1 MKKSKKIYKRLLL
14 IVAILYVAI
23 TLVNQQ
29 KVLNTYKQNQQ
40 ELSKEIKQ
48 EKEYKQELAQP
59 KENVNSLDYIEQVAR
74 EKLGM
79 YLPNERV
86 YEDKGM

>member
-1 MKKSKKIYKRLLL
+1 MKKNKKIYKKLLF
-14 IVAILYVAI
+14 IVAVLYVTI

-29 KVLNTYKQNQQ
+29 KVLNNYNQSQ
-40 ELSKEIKQ
+40 KELSKEIKQ
-48 EKEYKQELAQP
+48 EQEYKQELANT
-59 KENVNSLDYIEQVAR
+59 KDNVNSLEYIEQVAR

>member
-48 EKEYKQELAQP
+48 EEEYKQELAQT

>member
-1 MKKSKKIYKRLLL
+1 MKKSKKIYKKLLL

-48 EKEYKQELAQP
+48 EKEYKQELAQT

>member
-40 ELSKEIKQ
+40 EL
-48 EKEYKQELAQP
+48 
-59 KENVNSLDYIEQVAR
+59 
-74 EKLGM
+74 
-79 YLPNERV
+79 
-86 YEDKGM
+86 

>member
-48 EKEYKQELAQP
+48 EEEYKQELAQT

-79 YLPNERV
+79 YLPNERL
-86 YEDKGM
+86 YIDISK

>member
-1 MKKSKKIYKRLLL
+1 MKKNKKIYKKLLF
-14 IVAILYVAI
+14 IVAMLYVTI

-29 KVLNTYKQNQQ
+29 KVLNNYNQSQ
-40 ELSKEIKQ
+40 KELSKEIKQ
-48 EKEYKQELAQP
+48 EQEYKQELANT
-59 KENVNSLDYIEQVAR
+59 KDNVNSLEYIEQVAR

>member
-48 EKEYKQELAQP
+48 EKEYKQELAQT

>member
-1 MKKSKKIYKRLLL
+1 MKKNKKIYKKLLF
-14 IVAILYVAI
+14 IEAVLYVTI

-29 KVLNTYKQNQQ
+29 KVLNNYNQSQ
-40 ELSKEIKQ
+40 KELSKEIKQ
-48 EKEYKQELAQP
+48 EQEYKQELANT
-59 KENVNSLDYIEQVAR
+59 KDNVNSLEYIEQVAR

>member
-40 ELSKEIKQ
+40 ELSKEIKK
-48 EKEYKQELAQP
+48 EEEYKQELAQT